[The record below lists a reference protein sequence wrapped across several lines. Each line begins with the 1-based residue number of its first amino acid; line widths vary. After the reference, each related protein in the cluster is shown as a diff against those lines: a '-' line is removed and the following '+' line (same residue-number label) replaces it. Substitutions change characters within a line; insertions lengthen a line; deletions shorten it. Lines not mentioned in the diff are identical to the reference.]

1 MSYSNPQ
8 RVINREF
15 GAAVKGAGDIQR
27 SLENTSANI
36 MNIVKK
42 QKKETKQIEENN
54 IIAESQLRDKVNE
67 FTKPGAGNMDN
78 SIVGF
83 WDEKIEA
90 YVNNMNMAANGEIT
104 NREAM
109 VRNKQIESLIPQFKS
124 GAGII
129 ATNIS
134 SLEDAVENGTLSST
148 GSVSSKV
155 VLDRIKN
162 NGDVQI
168 VEQNGTIYYWA
179 PDRDENGDI
188 IGEFD
193 PKSSNFINGTVMA
206 ANPEKQLF
214 NNKADIS
221 GIISQGY
228 TKFSQEETGFSEYY
242 KDIAVKN
249 GDIDPR
255 DPTGKTKI
263 SGMEDGYEQLI
274 RVPSS
279 DPDAKNKFVNE
290 VESSAYLNNTIGN
303 QEKMLSVWQDEIP
316 DGEVGEDGAY
326 PPNSLGFYASGGDP
340 TLDINLEEMG
350 YVGPDAMEEWQNSVY
365 GEYPSNATPEQQ
377 SLIDQNQKAVS
388 KRYMAAKMWDQNAI
402 TVPKT
407 LKGKRKIEK
416 KVENSTSDGGGDS
429 KALKFTTDTGKEYSQ
444 PAANAIRA
452 GIKMEGE
459 VDEKMRK
466 ASVGNKDAQQSALIG
481 LITSYGFAEEDF
493 EKEIETL
500 NFDAITKGLKEDL
513 FKDIGQGATS
523 YAEYQV
529 GKGDYNNYLNKKKG
543 SKVKTKGTGFNPN
556 SYKN

>member
-42 QKKETKQIEENN
+42 QKKETKEIEENN
-54 IIAESQLRDKVNE
+54 IVKESQLRDKVNE

-109 VRNKQIESLIPQFKS
+109 IRNKQIESLIPQFKS

-129 ATNIS
+129 ATNLS
-134 SLEDAVENGTLSST
+134 GLEDAVENGTLSST
-148 GSVSSKV
+148 GSVSSKI

-188 IGEFD
+188 VGEFD

-221 GIISQGY
+221 GIITQGY

-290 VESSAYLNNTIGN
+290 VESSAYLNNVIGN
-303 QEKMLSVWQDEIP
+303 QDKMLSVWQDEIP
-316 DGEVGEDGAY
+316 DGEKGEDGQY

-388 KRYMAAKMWDQNAI
+388 KRYMAAQMWDQNAI

-407 LKGKRKIEK
+407 LKGKRKIEEK
-416 KVENSTSDGGGDS
+416 VNKGGGSGTKDDTKTMWQLTKNNREDRTEFEVTSKKRDDLQNKFQFLPETIDEETIEKVEADMGFKPGDFSDQKGAS
-429 KALKFTTDTGKEYSQ
+429 KAEFEKFL
-444 PAANAIRA
+444 
-452 GIKMEGE
+452 MEQIG
-459 VDEKMRK
+459 VDEKFKLIEDSKIREDVKK
-466 ASVGNKDAQQSALIG
+466 AKPGSTIIIA
-481 LITSYGFAEEDF
+481 
-493 EKEIETL
+493 
-500 NFDAITKGLKEDL
+500 
-513 FKDIGQGATS
+513 
-523 YAEYQV
+523 
-529 GKGDYNNYLNKKKG
+529 GK
-543 SKVKTKGTGFNPN
+543 
-556 SYKN
+556 SYKVTNKNGKNQLVPVK